1 MKLSKKN
8 FIFLSFLLLV
18 FAFLFFSLKKP
29 KEIKASPGSGDNV
42 WGWAWAGSPT
52 STPLEA
58 GSGWI
63 SFNSKNCDSNGDG
76 ITDTG
81 NYPNCPSGLS
91 TQNYGVNIDS
101 SSLKFSGRAWVGGGE
116 EGGSS
121 KRVLGWL
128 SFERSETGAPPSD
141 DPCSD
146 GSCIAKVGDVDP
158 AICDTNG
165 NHKLDTQC
173 GGDDSTDIGNYKQ
186 VFGWARFCGI
196 PDGGSTVVCG
206 GDGWDGW
213 VKFSHFSPIVARR
226 YGTTIDMI
234 GTPNKEFKGWAWGS
248 DIVGWISFNCSN
260 QGVCGAS
267 NYKVLTSLVINH
279 PPVAAISCHPNGC
292 EGAAGACQGYSGT
305 FCLKNASTDPD
316 NNISNSVWTIKDSG
330 GLTVQ
335 TRDCV
340 ATGLPPLCDMGT
352 ITLSAGVYTA
362 QLDVVDAGGLSN
374 TTSTSFNLLQDII
387 ADFRCSLSPT
397 GPWQNC
403 QGFGVEE
410 GVVVYFRDYS
420 TPSTGATIDN
430 RSWTFE
436 DGNPATAGNVVV
448 ASSTFTKVD
457 ADSGKVTL
465 WVHDTNNREDTQTY
479 QLQLKLPLPKWKE
492 IKP

>member
-1 MKLSKKN
+1 MKLSKKI
-8 FIFLSFLLLV
+8 FITLSLLLLV
-18 FAFLFFSLKKP
+18 FVFLFFSLFKKP

-42 WGWAWAGSPT
+42 WGWAWAGFPT

-128 SFERSETGAPPSD
+128 SFERSETGAPPSASD
-141 DPCSD
+141 DPCPD

-165 NHKLDTQC
+165 NHKLDSQC

-226 YGTTIDMI
+226 YGTTIDMT

-248 DIVGWISFNCSN
+248 DVVGWISFNCSN
-260 QGVCGAS
+260 QGVCGTS

-279 PPVAAISCHPNGC
+279 PPIASFSCHDTQDCSGPADPTC
-292 EGAAGACQGYSGT
+292 TGYIGS
-305 FCLKNASTDPD
+305 FCLKNNSTDTD
-316 NNISNSVWTIKDSG
+316 SNISNSVWNINGHALDCSITGNPTCNYTPSG
-330 GLTVQ
+330 ISAGTYTATLTV
-335 TRDCV
+335 TD
-340 ATGLPPLCDMGT
+340 
-352 ITLSAGVYTA
+352 SF
-362 QLDVVDAGGLSN
+362 GLSN
-374 TTSTSFNLLQDII
+374 TTSTSITLLQDII